1 MYVSVCV
8 RMCCFL
14 YPVLSLYLFL
24 TVAVGRFWSM
34 TVVVAVAVPSGQ
46 NLFEHT

>member
-1 MYVSVCV
+1 MYVSVCKDV
-8 RMCCFL
+8 FSVSCA
-14 YPVLSLYLFL
+14 LSLYLFF
-24 TVAVGRFWSM
+24 TVAVGRFWLM